1 MLIFHV
7 RRSWSNVCVNKKYLC
22 NGVVNKKKIYI
33 NKNTFSLL
41 VFYKLTEEIV
51 REPKYK
57 KRYSSQSYFKLKYV
71 FKLS

>member
-1 MLIFHV
+1 MQ
-7 RRSWSNVCVNKKYLC
+7 RCRKKKY
-22 NGVVNKKKIYI
+22 IYI
-33 NKNTFSLL
+33 NKNTLSLL

-57 KRYSSQSYFKLKYV
+57 KKYSSQSYFKLKYV